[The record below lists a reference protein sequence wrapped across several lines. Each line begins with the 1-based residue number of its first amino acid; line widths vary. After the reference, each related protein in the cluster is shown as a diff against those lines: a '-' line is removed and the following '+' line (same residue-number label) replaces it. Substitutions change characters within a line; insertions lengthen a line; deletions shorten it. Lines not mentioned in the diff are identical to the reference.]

1 MPSLDNAGSHT
12 PREDSGAT
20 DAAASQA
27 GTDAAAAHADTG
39 AAASRAGTDPAASR
53 VGTDA
58 AAPRAGSDAAGGADT
73 AVRVSGADPAVVVD
87 DVRKSFGEVQ
97 ALQGI
102 SFTAARASVLGIL
115 GPNGA
120 GKTTTVKILSTLLRP
135 DSGSASVAGHDV
147 VADAAGVRRS
157 IMMTGQYA
165 ALDENLSGR
174 ENLEL
179 FGRLMGLPKKDARR
193 RADTL
198 LEEFDLVGAGKR
210 AVRHYSGGMRRRV
223 DIACGLVVRPE
234 VVFLDE
240 PTTGL
245 DPRSRQGVW
254 DLVNALKEQGIT
266 VLLTTQ
272 YLEEADVLSDNI
284 IVIDKGTVIAEGTAD
299 ELKEKTGGSYC
310 EVVPLDPTQLR
321 KAVTALGEL
330 VPEALRHEFAGDRIS
345 IPAPDGAS
353 TLAEAV
359 RRLDAAGLELADIAL
374 RRPSLD
380 DVFLSI
386 TGHSGGHQ

>member
-1 MPSLDNAGSHT
+1 MPSLDK
-12 PREDSGAT
+12 PDSYT
-20 DAAASQA
+20 
-27 GTDAAAAHADTG
+27 ADT
-39 AAASRAGTDPAASR
+39 RAGTE
-53 VGTDA
+53 
-58 AAPRAGSDAAGGADT
+58 
-73 AVRVSGADPAVVVD
+73 PAVYVE
-87 DVRKSFGEVQ
+87 DVRKSFGDVH

-102 SFTAARASVLGIL
+102 SFTASRGSVLGIL

-120 GKTTTVKILSTLLRP
+120 GKTTMVKVLSTLLRP
-135 DSGSASVAGHDV
+135 DSGTAIVAGHDV
-147 VADAAGVRRS
+147 RADPAGVRRS

-179 FGRLMGLPKKDARR
+179 FGRLMGLSRKAARE

-198 LEEFDLVGAGKR
+198 LEQFDLTSAGR
-210 AVRHYSGGMRRRV
+210 RSVRNYSGGMRRRV

-254 DLVNALKEQGIT
+254 ELVSALKDQGIT

-284 IVIDKGTVIAEGTAD
+284 IVIDKGIVIAEGTAD

-310 EVVPLDPTQLR
+310 EVVPLDPTHLR
-321 KAVTALGEL
+321 QVADALGDL
-330 VPEALRHEFAGDRIS
+330 VPAAVRADVNGADRLS
-345 IPAPDGAS
+345 IPAPEGAA
-353 TLAEAV
+353 TLAEAL
-359 RRLDAAGLELADIAL
+359 RRLDGAGVQLADIGL

-380 DVFLSI
+380 DVFLAL
-386 TGHSGGHQ
+386 TGHSGRSA

>member
-1 MPSLDNAGSHT
+1 MPSLDKPESNT
-12 PREDSGAT
+12 
-20 DAAASQA
+20 AS
-27 GTDAAAAHADTG
+27 
-39 AAASRAGTDPAASR
+39 
-53 VGTDA
+53 VGD
-58 AAPRAGSDAAGGADT
+58 
-73 AVRVSGADPAVVVD
+73 DPAVYVE
-87 DVRKSFGEVQ
+87 DVRKSFGEVH
-97 ALQGI
+97 ALRGV
-102 SFTAARASVLGIL
+102 SFTATRGSVLGIL

-135 DSGSASVAGHDV
+135 DSGTARVAGHDV
-147 VADAAGVRRS
+147 RKDPAGVRRS

-179 FGRLMGLPKKDARR
+179 FGRLMGLSRKAARQ

-198 LEEFDLVGAGKR
+198 LEEFDLTGAGRR
-210 AVRHYSGGMRRRV
+210 AVRGYSGGMRRRV

-254 DLVNALKEQGIT
+254 DLVSALKTQGIT

-272 YLEEADVLSDNI
+272 YLEEADILSDNI

-310 EVVPLDPTQLR
+310 EIIPLDPAQLA
-321 KAVTALGEL
+321 KVADALGDL
-330 VPEALRHEFAGDRIS
+330 VPAAVRSELDTAERLS
-345 IPAPDGAS
+345 IPAPDGAA
-353 TLAEAV
+353 TLAEAL
-359 RRLDAAGLELADIAL
+359 RRLDGASVQLADIGL

-380 DVFLSI
+380 DVFLAL
-386 TGHSGGHQ
+386 TGHSGRQA

>member
-1 MPSLDNAGSHT
+1 MPSSISVDSPAG
-12 PREDSGAT
+12 GV
-20 DAAASQA
+20 
-27 GTDAAAAHADTG
+27 
-39 AAASRAGTDPAASR
+39 ASR
-53 VGTDA
+53 
-58 AAPRAGSDAAGGADT
+58 GGE
-73 AVRVSGADPAVVVD
+73 PAVLVS
-87 DVRKSFGEVQ
+87 DVRKSFGDVH

-102 SFTAARASVLGIL
+102 SFQAEKASVLGIL

-135 DSGSASVAGHDV
+135 DSGTAVVAGHDV
-147 VADAAGVRRS
+147 LTDSAAVRRS

-179 FGRLMGLPKKDARR
+179 FGRLMGLAKSAARK

-198 LEEFDLVGAGKR
+198 LEEFDLVSAGKR
-210 AVRHYSGGMRRRV
+210 AVRNYSGGMRRRV

-254 DLVNALKEQGIT
+254 DLVTALKNQGIT

-284 IVIDKGTVIAEGTAD
+284 IVIDRGTVIAEGTAD
-299 ELKEKTGGSYC
+299 QLKARTGGSFC
-310 EVVPLDPTQLR
+310 EIVPLDISRIPATVQ
-321 KAVTALGEL
+321 ALGDL
-330 VPEALRHEFAGDRIS
+330 VPAAVAAEVDGADKLS
-345 IPAPDGAS
+345 IPAPDGAA
-353 TLAEAV
+353 TLAEAL
-359 RRLDAAGLELADIAL
+359 RRLDNAGIDLADIAL